1 MILTGSMKP
10 VHLILLIFFIVS
22 LSTGCT
28 SRSPTTSIRISE
40 TNIEDIT
47 PVQVG
52 QFDTYTAT
60 FRMENPTNQSFRNV
74 QIRFNLVPTTM
85 YCHTQTQDVNIPTV
99 NPLARKTMQFAFSE
113 FADLDCQY
121 TYTYE
126 VTSEKNLF

>member
-1 MILTGSMKP
+1 MKP
-10 VHLILLIFFIVS
+10 VYLILLILLVVS

-28 SRSPTTSIRISE
+28 SRSPTSSIRISE

-60 FRMENPTNQSFRNV
+60 FRLENPTNQSFRNV
-74 QIRFNLVPTTM
+74 QVRFRLVPTTM
-85 YCHTQTQDVNIPTV
+85 YCHAQTLDVTIPAV
-99 NPLARKTMQFAFSE
+99 NPLERKTEQFAFSE
-113 FADLDCQY
+113 FAELNCQY